1 MTNTVTKIADEQWE
15 AQLPVPVGYRL
26 LVALPDIDDHYEGT
40 SLLKTDTEKH
50 REYIMSIMGVVID
63 MGADAY
69 SDKERFPEGPWCKV
83 GDYVMFRMNTGTRFK
98 VNGKEFRLM
107 NDDSV
112 EAVIPDPRGI
122 MTVQE
127 QSMPFQKVE
136 FEFPDEKE
144 EESTEIEVEPSSAE
158 EIKKPARAKAEE
170 ADSLEI
176 EVVDDTPKADRGRKP
191 SEPPEDVTEEELEDY
206 SEKVQKRIKHF
217 SKGYHDERREKER
230 AIREREELERFAK
243 QLVEENN
250 KLKGDVTKNQ
260 TALVEQAKK
269 NAEAESDA
277 AKQAYK
283 AAYESGDSDAVLSA
297 QDKLTAAK
305 IKADRLAN
313 FKIPTL
319 QETEV
324 PVPSKT
330 ESAPQTGHDPRAEEW
345 KTQNPWFNVDDEMT
359 SLALG
364 LHNKLIKEGVS
375 PQSDEYY
382 ERIDSRMRQV
392 FPDSFEDADQ
402 QTEVTPKRSANVVAP
417 ATRSTAPKKVKLS
430 QTQIALSRRLGLTP
444 EQYARQVALDM
455 RKQNG

>member
-1 MTNTVTKIADEQWE
+1 
-15 AQLPVPVGYRL
+15 
-26 LVALPDIDDHYEGT
+26 
-40 SLLKTDTEKH
+40 
-50 REYIMSIMGVVID
+50 
-63 MGADAY
+63 
-69 SDKERFPEGPWCKV
+69 
-83 GDYVMFRMNTGTRFK
+83 
-98 VNGKEFRLM
+98 
-107 NDDSV
+107 
-112 EAVIPDPRGI
+112 
-122 MTVQE
+122 
-127 QSMPFQKVE
+127 MPFQKVE

-260 TALVEQAKK
+260 TALIEQAKK
-269 NAEAESDA
+269 NAESESDA

-283 AAYESGDSDAVLSA
+283 TAYESGDPDAVLSA
-297 QDKLTAAK
+297 QEKLTAAK

-313 FKIPTL
+313 FKIPAL
-319 QETEV
+319 QETQV
-324 PVPSKT
+324 PVPSRT
-330 ESAPQTGHDPRAEEW
+330 ESAPQAGHDPRAEEW

-364 LHNKLIKEGVS
+364 LHTKLIKEGVS

-392 FPDSFEDADQ
+392 FPDNFEDADQ
-402 QTEVTPKRSANVVAP
+402 QTEVTPRRSANVVAP

-430 QTQIALSRRLGLTP
+430 QTQIALSKRLGLTP
-444 EQYARQVALDM
+444 EQYARQVAIDM